1 MRDFSDV
8 LRFLGVKAVRH
19 DDKPMTG
26 TALNKDGQPSEK
38 LRRLVRGVET
48 ATTREERTA
57 AMQLLVEQY
66 LKEYDAG
73 DFELLDDWHGYVE
86 EYQRAQLALEQATAR
101 LGRLLVH
108 TLMSHEEAR
117 VAHESPDVIPLN
129 RTGQNR

>member
-1 MRDFSDV
+1 
-8 LRFLGVKAVRH
+8 
-19 DDKPMTG
+19 MTG

-38 LRRLVRGVET
+38 LRELVRGVET
-48 ATTREERTA
+48 ATTREGRAT
-57 AMQLLVEQY
+57 AMQRLVEQY

-108 TLMSHEEAR
+108 TMASHEEAR

-129 RTGQNR
+129 RRTGQNR